1 MYNIIGS
8 FLTAFLITYLSIP
21 SIIKIAIIKNLCDEP
36 DERRAHTER
45 VPTLGGLGIFAG
57 LIFSITFWIPF
68 DKTTA
73 QHIQYILCA
82 YIIIFLIGAKD
93 DIIPLT
99 PIKKFIGEIIATVIL
114 VYKADIRLTSL
125 YGIFGVYEISPY
137 VSIPL
142 TIFTILLII
151 NAFNLID
158 GINGLAA
165 SIGVLTAAAFGVWF
179 YESGR
184 GDFAV
189 LSAALSGALVAFLYY
204 NLTPARIFMGDTG
217 SLLIGLTLSIL
228 SISFIESNRVWQAD
242 WSIQSVPAVAVGVL
256 IIPLFD
262 TLRVFTL
269 RLLRG
274 KSPFSPD
281 KTHIHHLLL
290 ETGLSHTQS
299 TFLLVLVNLVF
310 IGIAYGLQGIGT
322 LYLLLI
328 LLILAVLLTLIAFMA
343 ARRSA
348 SLKRIA

>member
-1 MYNIIGS
+1 
-8 FLTAFLITYLSIP
+8 
-21 SIIKIAIIKNLCDEP
+21 
-36 DERRAHTER
+36 
-45 VPTLGGLGIFAG
+45 
-57 LIFSITFWIPF
+57 
-68 DKTTA
+68 
-73 QHIQYILCA
+73 
-82 YIIIFLIGAKD
+82 
-93 DIIPLT
+93 
-99 PIKKFIGEIIATVIL
+99 
-114 VYKADIRLTSL
+114 
-125 YGIFGVYEISPY
+125 
-137 VSIPL
+137 
-142 TIFTILLII
+142 LII